1 MAPLLRRRVTHPS
14 ALLQALLVAV
24 LAVTVLAPDM
34 QSIAT
39 QLQDGSQLQDVNI
52 DTSTFRWYL
61 FLFLMA
67 FLVAATVE
75 ESVKLLL
82 VRCVCCT
89 QQPCCVQRF
98 DQVSPTRKLAPRGCC
113 LISRVLAVHSITAT
127 YHFCCLPRY
136 LLGSPRLRT

>member
-1 MAPLLRRRVTHPS
+1 M
-14 ALLQALLVAV
+14 AV